1 MSYLPSL
8 SSMVTQ
14 VLGGLNMAG
23 SDDVKVTLILSEP
36 STMLS
41 SSMGIVTIREDV
53 VALNVN
59 SLLVTL

>member
-23 SDDVKVTLILSEP
+23 SADVKVTLILSEP